1 MSQQQQDPPIS
12 PSPRA
17 MDKPNYFVLQTMM
30 DMDVSNH
37 PPMITTPPLSLLL
50 DKTGIE
56 SVESPL
62 ASSHLPDISNSIIL
76 NSFPDASN
84 PPPPIQMPPMASFD
98 NILAGLL
105 QEAHSCITSLD
116 RKIQK
121 LNDEKIN
128 LLNILS

>member
-1 MSQQQQDPPIS
+1 
-12 PSPRA
+12 
-17 MDKPNYFVLQTMM
+17 MDEPDYFVLQTMM

-50 DKTGIE
+50 DETGIE
-56 SVESPL
+56 SVKSPL
-62 ASSHLPDISNSIIL
+62 TSSHLPDVSNSIVL
-76 NSFPDASN
+76 NSFPDALN
-84 PPPPIQMPPMASFD
+84 LPPPIQMPPMASFD

-105 QEAHSCITSLD
+105 WEAHSCITSLD

>member
-12 PSPRA
+12 PLPRA
-17 MDKPNYFVLQTMM
+17 MDKPDYFVLQTMM
-30 DMDVSNH
+30 DMDISNH
-37 PPMITTPPLSLLL
+37 PPMITTPPPSLLL
-50 DKTGIE
+50 DETGIE

-62 ASSHLPDISNSIIL
+62 TSSHLPDISSSIIL
-76 NSFPDASN
+76 NSFPDMLN
-84 PPPPIQMPPMASFD
+84 LPPPVQTPPMVLFD

-105 QEAHSCITSLD
+105 WEAHSCITSLD